1 MGSERWGEQP
11 SRRAGSPGAP
21 KGGLRVPARR
31 RDQGASRHSG
41 RSKGG
46 RGQGTLRGGDVGVAD
61 NRGRVAGGKLDLESA
76 RWQGGGTPGAGGSEG
91 AHRR

>member
-1 MGSERWGEQP
+1 MGSKRGGEQP

-31 RDQGASRHSG
+31 RVKGASFHCG

-46 RGQGTLRGGDVGVAD
+46 RGQGALRGGDVGVAD
-61 NRGRVAGGKLDLESA
+61 NRGRVAGGKLNLESA
-76 RWQGGGTPGAGGSEG
+76 CRQGGGTPGAGGSKG
-91 AHRR
+91 AHSR